1 MASKTKKEPRI
12 VFDEPVVE
20 NHMQVFRRLS
30 DPIFNTGAMH
40 GTPGQKKGKSN

>member
-12 VFDEPVVE
+12 VIGEPDTE
-20 NHMQVFRRLS
+20 NHMQLFRRLS